1 MKKISIITT
10 IVFVFLYFT
19 SFSQLKV
26 ASTGKVGVNIG
37 TNTPLSNL
45 SVNSVG
51 NSNSALWVTGATI
64 GIYAERSGTP
74 GETWIYSV
82 LSNAPVVA
90 SRYNIGLRGQSYVTT
105 SPNSGRA
112 WGVLGIAGNS
122 TSGRNYGVFG
132 TTYGSQNGAGIVG
145 TTNNNLDVAVPGIYA
160 GYFVGNV
167 KVTGLING
175 ETVGDSDNR
184 LKQNITGLDNATTSP
199 TGAGTLDKVLQMN
212 PVEYNLKQQYTES
225 EGDSASVQQAL
236 YDENSQLFQKK
247 HYGLIAQD
255 LQELYPDLVY
265 ENDNGYLSINYT
277 GIIPLLIQS
286 IKELKAVMETL
297 ENDCCNSN
305 NNLKSGSL
313 EGNAAK
319 PDLNGAKLYQN
330 NPNPFSV
337 QTTVRFEIPQTVQ
350 SAQLHICNM
359 TGTLLKTITINQ
371 RGQGNE
377 LINANEFVAGM
388 YLYSLVCDGKIVDTK
403 QMLLTE

>member
-1 MKKISIITT
+1 MKKIYFVLLFCAITG
-10 IVFVFLYFT
+10 ISLAQV
-19 SFSQLKV
+19 KV
-26 ASTGKVGVNIG
+26 ASTGKVGINIG
-37 TNTPLSNL
+37 TSTPLSNL
-45 SVNSVG
+45 SVNSAG
-51 NSNSALWVTGATI
+51 NSNSALWVTGATY

-74 GETWIYSV
+74 GTTWLRAV
-82 LSNAPVVA
+82 VGTAPHED
-90 SRYNIGLRGQSYVTT
+90 SRYTIGVEGQSIASSAYTT
-105 SPNSGRA
+105 GRA
-112 WGVLGIAGNS
+112 WGVLGTAGNS

-145 TTNNNLDVAVPGIYA
+145 TINNNLDVNIPGFYA

-175 ETVGDSDNR
+175 VTIGDSDNR

-286 IKELKAVMETL
+286 IKELKAVMKTL

>member
-1 MKKISIITT
+1 MKNSTILLLCISLIALN
-10 IVFVFLYFT
+10 VNA
-19 SFSQLKV
+19 QLKV
-26 ASTGKVGVNIG
+26 ASTGKAGVNIG

-45 SVNSVG
+45 SVNAVG
-51 NSNSALWVTGATI
+51 NSNTALWVTGATI

-82 LSNAPVVA
+82 LSNAPVAA
-90 SRYNIGLRGQSYVTT
+90 SRYNVGLRGQSYAA

-122 TSGRNYGVFG
+122 TTGRNYGVYG
-132 TTYGSQNGAGIVG
+132 TTYGSGNGAGIVG
-145 TTNNNLDVAVPGIYA
+145 TTNNNLDIAVPGVYA

-175 ETVGDSDNR
+175 VTLGDSDNR
-184 LKQNITGLDNATTSP
+184 LKQNITGLENDATSP
-199 TGAGTLDKVLQMN
+199 TGASTLDNVLQMK
-212 PVEYNLKQQYTES
+212 PVAYNLKQQYTES
-225 EGDSASVQQAL
+225 EGDSATVQQAL

-255 LQELYPDLVY
+255 LQKLYPDLVY

-286 IKELKAVMETL
+286 IKELKTEVETL

-305 NNLKSGSL
+305 NNLKSGSIITTDDEL
-313 EGNAAK
+313 IPNVSA
-319 PDLNGAKLYQN
+319 PKLYQN

-337 QTTVRFEIPQTVQ
+337 QTTVKFHIPETTQ
-350 SAQLHICNM
+350 SVQLHICNM
-359 TGTLLKTITINQ
+359 TGTLLKTIQVNQKGTGNVTIN
-371 RGQGNE
+371 G
-377 LINANEFVAGM
+377 NEFVAGM